1 MGPNEWYQWFH
12 ISTDYRRCPLF
23 PHTSEPLFY
32 LPYPW
37 DRHKRAPDK
46 VSSVETCYYSLVY
59 LQCTFLGNLTPGDM
73 AACDRLPHL
82 GAPFHVT
89 LQGYP
94 RHLIHLSGHR
104 FQETEGDTMYK
115 GGGALKYS
123 IQYLQL
129 ERWPPMSGS

>member
-1 MGPNEWYQWFH
+1 
-12 ISTDYRRCPLF
+12 
-23 PHTSEPLFY
+23 
-32 LPYPW
+32 
-37 DRHKRAPDK
+37 
-46 VSSVETCYYSLVY
+46 
-59 LQCTFLGNLTPGDM
+59 M

-115 GGGALKYS
+115 GGAFEVLHTVS
-123 IQYLQL
+123 
-129 ERWPPMSGS
+129 PA